1 MGSAVVETKPA
12 HIWPLY
18 MHKRSN
24 SPTLLTKHPYMVFGT
39 RLFST
44 TQGKQH
50 GESQARGNFGNSPIQ
65 AFPKSFPLFPKEKRI
80 FKILYAPP
88 HIWAI
93 CAAYSRI

>member
-1 MGSAVVETKPA
+1 MGSAVVRIKPA

-18 MHKRSN
+18 MHRCSN
-24 SPTLLTKHPYMVFGT
+24 SPILPTKHPYMVFFT

-44 TQGKQH
+44 TRGKQH
-50 GESQARGNFGNSPIQ
+50 GESQSGGNFGNSPIQ
-65 AFPKSFPLFPKEKRI
+65 AFPTGFPLFLQKKGI

-93 CAAYSRI
+93 CPEYSRI